1 MTEPDFKELAEKF
14 YNAVKENPYLRGHT
28 NYNYLLKEYER
39 ATRPQMVSIYYHS
52 YETVAYDNRDYALVG
67 EYWYRIRG
75 DKLYLVEDASF
86 VNELCLAHIDS
97 LAHIGREHSND

>member
-1 MTEPDFKELAEKF
+1 MTEPNYKELAEKF
-14 YNAVKENPYLRGHT
+14 YNAVKEDPYARLTEKLHPV
-28 NYNYLLKEYER
+28 LKEYER
-39 ATRPQMVSIYYHS
+39 LSRPQMMTLNYHS

-75 DKLYLVEDASF
+75 DKLYLVEDESF

-97 LAHIGREHSND
+97 YTRIDREHSND